1 VELKMADW
9 AIFMGAGGFFI
20 LLGLGAVIWDRS
32 EKKGYYDAIS
42 SRRDVREYLNHQ
54 PERPEF
60 GALKAGG
67 RIAIAIGFLLLIVG
81 GVFWIIG

>member
-1 VELKMADW
+1 MANW
-9 AIFMGAGGFFI
+9 SILMGAGGFFI

-32 EKKGYYDAIS
+32 ERKGYYDAIS
-42 SRRDVREYLNHQ
+42 GRRDVREYLNHQ

-67 RIAIAIGFLLLIVG
+67 WIAISIGFLLLIAG
-81 GVFWIIG
+81 GVFWLWG